1 VLPAAGAGAENR
13 PFEPDPGNAGA
24 GRQLPGKSSASSEHL
39 IFGQEELSMF
49 SAETVISD
57 LNKIKNQS
65 PLIHNIT
72 NYVAM
77 NITANA
83 LLAIGASPVMAQA
96 LEEVE
101 DMVNIASAVVI
112 NIGTL
117 SPPWVK
123 AMTLAIKAAA
133 KKNIPV
139 VLDPVGAGATPYRT
153 ETARRLLETG
163 PVAIVRGNASE
174 IRALVES
181 GARTKG
187 VDSLEAAEAAI
198 EAARELSIK
207 SGAVVSVSGPV
218 DYVVKEAGLISVYN
232 GHPLMP
238 RVTGLGCTATAL
250 TAAFASV
257 NRNYLEAAAGAM
269 SVMGLAGELAAQD
282 CHGPASF
289 EVAFLDWL
297 FRLSPEEISARLKI
311 K

>member
-1 VLPAAGAGAENR
+1 
-13 PFEPDPGNAGA
+13 
-24 GRQLPGKSSASSEHL
+24 
-39 IFGQEELSMF
+39 MF

-57 LNKIKNQS
+57 LNKIKSQA
-65 PLIHNIT
+65 PLVHNIT
-72 NYVAM
+72 NYVVM

-83 LLAIGASPVMAQA
+83 LLAIGASPVMAHA

-101 DMVNIASAVVI
+101 DMVDIASSLVI

-117 SPPWVK
+117 SPPWVE
-123 AMTLAIKAAA
+123 AMILATQAAA

-181 GARTKG
+181 GARTRG
-187 VDSLEAAEAAI
+187 VDSLDPAK
-198 EAARELSIK
+198 RPLRLRGSYPK
-207 SGAVVSVSGPV
+207 KFGAVVSVSGPV
-218 DYVVKEAGLISVYN
+218 DYIVKEAGLISVYN

-250 TAAFASV
+250 TAAFAAV
-257 NRNYLEAAAGAM
+257 NQDYLEAAAGAM
-269 SVMGLAGELAAQD
+269 AVMGISGELAARN
-282 CHGPASF
+282 CRGPASF

-297 FRLSPEEISARLKI
+297 YHLSPKEISARLKI